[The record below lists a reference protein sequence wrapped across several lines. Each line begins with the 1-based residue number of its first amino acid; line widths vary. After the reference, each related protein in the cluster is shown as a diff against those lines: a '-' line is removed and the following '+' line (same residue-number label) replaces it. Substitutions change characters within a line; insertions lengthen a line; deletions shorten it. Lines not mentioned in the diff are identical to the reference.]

1 MDLKNQLINYWSHKG
16 HTFGQ
21 CFINR
26 ELDLMYVN
34 IPKNASMFVRSN
46 LPSID
51 KWAWENYYLTTRT
64 NKILAV
70 LRDPIE
76 RWLSGLGKIYY
87 HTDYKE
93 SDMSNS
99 CLLLLFDKVG
109 IDDHTER
116 QVLFLNDLDINK
128 CIFFKF
134 DDNLRYN
141 ISGFFKTEFN
151 IDHDLTLLQKINA
164 SSEDIRK
171 ENIKNIF
178 KKFINKNSWFK
189 NKLLM
194 YYEEDYKLLAQVTY
208 YEYR

>member
-76 RWLSGLGKIYY
+76 RWLSGLAQIYY
-87 HTDYKE
+87 QTDFKE

-99 CLLLLFDKVG
+99 FLRLLFDKVG

>member
-76 RWLSGLGKIYY
+76 RWLSGLGQIYY
-87 HTDYKE
+87 QTDFKE

-99 CLLLLFDKVG
+99 FLRLLFDKVG